1 MRKKKALALL
11 MSAVMLMGAFTG
23 CGSKTADT
31 NNTGDDSQ
39 AANNAQ
45 STSDDVTE
53 LEFWTFV
60 ELHGQF
66 YQNMAAQWNEK
77 NPDKKVNVNVNVM
90 PYDDMHNK
98 LQIALTSGEG
108 APDFVDI
115 EQGKFAN
122 FTQGTPALMDLTEA
136 EISYSP
142 DWIFTAKTASYTD
155 FRHTLEQPL
164 HFTIQNFWMPLE
176 SIIQP

>member
-66 YQNMAAQWNEK
+66 YQNMAA
-77 NPDKKVNVNVNVM
+77 
-90 PYDDMHNK
+90 
-98 LQIALTSGEG
+98 
-108 APDFVDI
+108 
-115 EQGKFAN
+115 
-122 FTQGTPALMDLTEA
+122 
-136 EISYSP
+136 
-142 DWIFTAKTASYTD
+142 
-155 FRHTLEQPL
+155 
-164 HFTIQNFWMPLE
+164 
-176 SIIQP
+176 